1 MKGEKFSAW
10 SKVLHLPNHTSSHHP
25 LITQNRANLIVISL
39 MPWPFL
45 MQKKIPK
52 SSTWQSLKDNRETE
66 NPLEPSVRLCH
77 CHRCLGCVCR
87 FLHLFCLHWSSCNAR
102 ASLVAACGLSFSM
115 GFRGGKES
123 ACQSRRSRFDTWVR
137 GDSLEE
143 DMAVHTSILAWRI
156 SWTEEPGWLQSTG
169 SQRVSQD

>member
-1 MKGEKFSAW
+1 
-10 SKVLHLPNHTSSHHP
+10 
-25 LITQNRANLIVISL
+25 

-45 MQKKIPK
+45 MQKKILK

-169 SQRVSQD
+169 VTKSWTPLSNWHFSLCGILVSQPGYQDLNLVSHSESSKA